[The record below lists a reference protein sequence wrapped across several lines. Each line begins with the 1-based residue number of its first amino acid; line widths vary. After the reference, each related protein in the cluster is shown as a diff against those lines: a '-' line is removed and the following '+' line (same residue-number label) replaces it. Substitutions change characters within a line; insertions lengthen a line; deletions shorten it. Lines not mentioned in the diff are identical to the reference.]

1 MTTHLT
7 TRSDDHARETRRY
20 LEAVETFAA
29 FGSDPHAAARAHAA
43 RKRHIEARSL
53 QTARKGVR
61 RWMR

>member
-1 MTTHLT
+1 MTAHLT
-7 TRSDDHARETRRY
+7 TRGDELARETRRY

-29 FGSDPHAAARAHAA
+29 LGPDPHAAARARAA

-61 RWMR
+61 RWMS